1 MSQDKTYF
9 RQIKRKI
16 DRTRQAL
23 AELGELTSEKDLAKL
38 IAGMGDLL
46 EENGF
51 GRDPF
56 DQIKEEVSSDIDGTV
71 TTKRFAPVLH
81 DYLENGEPSASQY
94 AAQAI
99 IYAKRTLELLSAEP
113 SKKVMQDLVFNSLR
127 AQQSATLAD
136 FRATKKEQDLRSGF
150 LSRTSNRQNP
160 DNFGK
165 YQDKLSKREA
175 LVKQAKKFGKDAIAY
190 VAEKEGI
197 SLQGAER
204 YLKKKNLLD
213 N

>member
-1 MSQDKTYF
+1 M
-9 RQIKRKI
+9 
-16 DRTRQAL
+16 
-23 AELGELTSEKDLAKL
+23 
-38 IAGMGDLL
+38 
-46 EENGF
+46 
-51 GRDPF
+51 
-56 DQIKEEVSSDIDGTV
+56 
-71 TTKRFAPVLH
+71 
-81 DYLENGEPSASQY
+81 ENGEPSASQY

-127 AQQSATLAD
+127 AQQFATLAD
-136 FRATKKEQDLRSGF
+136 FRATKKEQDLSAGF

-175 LVKQAKKFGKDAIAY
+175 LVKQTKKFGKDAIAF

-197 SLQGAER
+197 SLQGAKR

-213 N
+213 D